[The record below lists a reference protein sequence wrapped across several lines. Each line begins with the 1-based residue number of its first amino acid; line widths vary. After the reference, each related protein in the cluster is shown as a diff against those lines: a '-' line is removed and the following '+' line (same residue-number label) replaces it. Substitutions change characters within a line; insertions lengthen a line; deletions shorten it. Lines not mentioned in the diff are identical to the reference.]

1 MPLLM
6 TKELTKRFGGVV
18 AADNLNIKVEQQEVL
33 SVIGP
38 NGSGKSTFFNL
49 ITGIYRPSS
58 GAIFHRDA
66 DIAGKKTYDIVNRGI
81 ARTFQATRLF
91 NQLTV
96 LQNVMMGLHRRI
108 SSGFSLAGTKASKI
122 KLSDKNASEKAM
134 EILEFTNLFHVCHR
148 NAGNISGAEQR
159 RLMIAIALCTD
170 PELLLLDEPTAGV
183 NAEEA
188 QEILDLISRINQK
201 QVAILLIEH
210 NMKIAMKISKK
221 MVVLN
226 FGKMIAEGSPEEI
239 ASNEAVIEAY
249 LGRD

>member
-1 MPLLM
+1 
-6 TKELTKRFGGVV
+6 
-18 AADNLNIKVEQQEVL
+18 
-33 SVIGP
+33 
-38 NGSGKSTFFNL
+38 
-49 ITGIYRPSS
+49 
-58 GAIFHRDA
+58 
-66 DIAGKKTYDIVNRGI
+66 
-81 ARTFQATRLF
+81 
-91 NQLTV
+91 
-96 LQNVMMGLHRRI
+96 
-108 SSGFSLAGTKASKI
+108 
-122 KLSDKNASEKAM
+122 
-134 EILEFTNLFHVCHR
+134 
-148 NAGNISGAEQR
+148 
-159 RLMIAIALCTD
+159 MIAIALCTD

-226 FGKMIAEGSPEEI
+226 FGKMIAEGGPEEI